1 VLAIALLC
9 REDVALVV
17 CFVGLYGILR
27 GGRDR
32 ARAGWVTAIACLA
45 YFVVVKR
52 FFMDSPDLLNSGPA
66 SYGFA
71 YYYADLIPNGNGA
84 EGLAVSLLTN
94 PGFVLRNVL
103 VRPKL
108 EFAAALLLPLGLLPL
123 LARPARTMLVYGA
136 LFCLLA
142 SKPAVYSIAFQYSTV
157 FLPLAFAAAVL
168 ALEQLPGW
176 RVVVTLGLDPAK
188 LRRAL
193 LAFALAA
200 SALISWKL
208 GALDPGHVFFAG
220 FTPIAHDL
228 DETARAQ
235 YEWVTATAALI
246 PPDASVAA
254 SQRLGPFVSN
264 RRVAYDYPS
273 AKPSDYLFV
282 DEGDVPGG
290 DALARARRVAR
301 GEMVE
306 VARRPFLV
314 LYRCTGAGS
323 DAAD

>member
-1 VLAIALLC
+1 MHTTTQI
-9 REDVALVV
+9 
-17 CFVGLYGILR
+17 
-27 GGRDR
+27 
-32 ARAGWVTAIACLA
+32 
-45 YFVVVKR
+45 
-52 FFMDSPDLLNSGPA
+52 
-66 SYGFA
+66 
-71 YYYADLIPNGNGA
+71 LIPNGNGA
-84 EGLAVSLLTN
+84 GGLAVSLLTN

-108 EFAAALLLPLGLLPL
+108 EFAAALLVPLGLLPL

-142 SKPAVYSIAFQYSTV
+142 SKPAVYSISFQYSTV
-157 FLPLAFAAAVL
+157 ILPLAFAAAVL

-176 RVVVTLGLDPAK
+176 RVVVTLGLDPSK

-193 LAFALAA
+193 LTFALAA

-220 FTPIAHDL
+220 FTPVAHDL

-246 PPDASVAA
+246 PQGASVAA

-264 RRVAYDYPS
+264 RRDAYDYPS
-273 AKPSDYLFV
+273 AKRSDYLFV

-290 DALARARRVAR
+290 DALARAQRVAR
-301 GEMVE
+301 GELIE

-314 LYRCTGAGS
+314 LYRCTGAAS
-323 DAAD
+323 DAQD